1 MRIVLLALI
10 FCLPLIAPRPAM
22 AAPPIQNVEW
32 RDLSTWLV
40 SDDTLPLITVKMGW
54 RGGSAGEP
62 ADKAG
67 LVMLMARLMN
77 EGAGDLSAR
86 QFQQA
91 MADKAISIGF
101 NANHDEVSATLRCLK
116 TYQNTCFELLRLAV
130 NSPRFDGEAIERMK
144 GEQRAA
150 LLRSAQSAG
159 SIAADNFRQLAFGD
173 HPYGRAVNGTFDSL
187 SAITR
192 EDIAAQYKRLLARD
206 NLYLAVV
213 GDMSRAETRRMMRD
227 IFGALPAQNSHAAT
241 PDVTPKQGPL
251 TRHIERAGPQT
262 TVTFGHRGIGYHTPL
277 FFPAFVMN
285 SILGGS
291 GFSSRLTEQVREERG
306 LAYSVY
312 SYWSV
317 QNHGALWRGSVASD
331 NKTAQQAIDVIRGE
345 MRRIAKDGVSAA
357 RLDAAK
363 TYMTGAYALR
373 FDSGSKIAGQL
384 IGVQLMGWS
393 MDYFTARNEKIN
405 AVTQDDIKQAAKLLL
420 ADNLLL
426 VSVGGTAVSL
436 ADELRSF

>member
-32 RDLSTWLV
+32 RDLSAWLV

-130 NSPRFDGEAIERMK
+130 TRPRFDGEAIERMK

-173 HPYGRAVNGTFDSL
+173 HPYGRAVNGTLDSL
-187 SAITR
+187 TAIDKSQLPSTLCLSSN
-192 EDIAAQYKRLLARD
+192 QYNPVIQPNGGYFILEKD
-206 NLYLAVV
+206 TIE
-213 GDMSRAETRRMMRD
+213 SW
-227 IFGALPAQNSHAAT
+227 
-241 PDVTPKQGPL
+241 VT
-251 TRHIERAGPQT
+251 
-262 TVTFGHRGIGYHTPL
+262 
-277 FFPAFVMN
+277 MDW
-285 SILGGS
+285 GS
-291 GFSSRLTEQVREERG
+291 GTHKVKYHYVEG
-306 LAYSVY
+306 YC
-312 SYWSV
+312 
-317 QNHGALWRGSVASD
+317 
-331 NKTAQQAIDVIRGE
+331 
-345 MRRIAKDGVSAA
+345 VS
-357 RLDAAK
+357 
-363 TYMTGAYALR
+363 
-373 FDSGSKIAGQL
+373 F
-384 IGVQLMGWS
+384 
-393 MDYFTARNEKIN
+393 
-405 AVTQDDIKQAAKLLL
+405 
-420 ADNLLL
+420 
-426 VSVGGTAVSL
+426 
-436 ADELRSF
+436 